1 MKKPFGGIVLD
12 TAFRLIVPFSLVYG
26 VYVLIFGEAG
36 PGGGFQAARRCRSVW
51 FYPD

>member
-26 VYVLIFGEAG
+26 VYVLTVSYTHLTL
-36 PGGGFQAARRCRSVW
+36 PTT
-51 FYPD
+51 